1 MSITAPP
8 GAQMN
13 SHTTSPEEIERRA
26 DAVVVAVATEMSGQL
41 DELIGSLQTLLSEE
55 ITELRGDP
63 ALREMLAASNAGNL
77 EAFTEVVRY
86 GIDTSVLTAPT
97 AAEEYAR
104 WLARR
109 AIASSALIRAYRF
122 GQQLVLRWFMT
133 RIAEREPDARVA
145 YEAGRRA
152 MELAFGYVDTVLE
165 RVVAVYEAERER
177 WLANRST
184 ERAAALKSLLSGDGS
199 HSAAAERSL
208 GYRLGRRHLALA
220 MWTDERRQAEGD
232 LHRFETLLT
241 SLGALVDAQQAPL
254 FVPQDRSVAW
264 AWIPLGAQ
272 AGAPAVERLA
282 ALTEKAGADIRLAI
296 GTPATGAAG
305 FRATHTEALRAQTV
319 AMIAGDRAE
328 QVTSFGDADVRTAAL
343 LAADLE
349 ATRQLVAATL
359 GALGEDSAAT
369 ARLRETLLAFLSENG
384 SYVATARRIH
394 LHKNTVKYRV
404 DKAVQARGRPLDE
417 DRLELEL
424 ALIAGRR
431 LGGAVLRTAPARPAT
446 R

>member
-1 MSITAPP
+1 MK
-8 GAQMN
+8 

-26 DAVVVAVATEMSGQL
+26 EAVVVSVATEMSGQL
-41 DELIGSLQTLLSEE
+41 DELVGALQTVLSDE

-63 ALREMLAASNAGNL
+63 ALREMLAASNAANL
-77 EAFTEVVRY
+77 EAFTDVARY
-86 GIDTSVLTAPT
+86 GIDTSGLTAPA

-109 AIASSALIRAYRF
+109 SIASSALIRAYRI
-122 GQQLVLRWFMT
+122 GQQLVLRWFLT
-133 RIAEREPDARVA
+133 RTAEREPDARVA
-145 YEAGRRA
+145 YAAGRLA
-152 MELAFGYVDTVLE
+152 MEVAFSYVDTVSE
-165 RVVAVYEAERER
+165 RVVAVYETERER
-177 WLANRST
+177 WLTNRST
-184 ERAAALKSLLSGDGS
+184 ERAAALRSLVSGDVTNP
-199 HSAAAERSL
+199 AAAERSL
-208 GYRLGRRHLALA
+208 GYRLSRTHLGVVA
-220 MWTDERRQAEGD
+220 WTDERRQAEGD

-241 SLGALVDAQQAPL
+241 SLATLVDAQHAPL

-264 AWIPLGAQ
+264 AWIPLR
-272 AGAPAVERLA
+272 AGACAPAAEQLA
-282 ALTEKAGADIRLAI
+282 ELTARAGSDIRLAL

-319 AMIAGDRAE
+319 AMIAGDRADA
-328 QVTSFGDADVRTAAL
+328 VTSFGDADVRTAAL

-349 ATRQLVAATL
+349 ATRHLVADSL
-359 GALGEDSAAT
+359 GALGEDSAST
-369 ARLRETLLAFLSENG
+369 SRLRETLLAFLSENG

-431 LGGAVLRTAPARPAT
+431 LGGAVLRTAPARAAS